1 MLPADSRER
10 AKLIAAFVLT
20 GAIVSALAVLGASG
34 HLSAIADKLWDIF
47 KDRSHLR
54 DYVESWGAWAPAAFV
69 GLQALQVIMAPV
81 PGEFTGTVGGF
92 IFGGVPTIFYSS
104 LGLTI
109 GSLINFLIARIIG
122 LPFVKLVVSHEAL
135 ERFHFLTEA
144 RGALLAFVFFVIP
157 GFPKDILSYILGL
170 SPMRLLTF
178 AIVCAL
184 GRIPGTVMLSFGGS
198 AVYHENW
205 RLLIIIGVVCA
216 IALAAMFL
224 WRGKIEQWMRHRDQ
238 QSASRGNDPL

>member
-1 MLPADSRER
+1 MLPADPWER
-10 AKLIAAFVLT
+10 AKLIT
-20 GAIVSALAVLGASG
+20 AIVLVCAIAIALVVSGASG
-34 HLSAIADKLWDIF
+34 HLSAITDKLWEIF
-47 KDRSHLR
+47 KDRAHLR
-54 DYVESWGAWAPAAFV
+54 GYVESWGAWAPAAFI
-69 GLQALQVIMAPV
+69 GLQALQVIMAPI
-81 PGEFTGTVGGF
+81 PGEFTGAVGGF
-92 IFGGVPTIFYSS
+92 IFGGVPTILYSS

-122 LPFVKLVVSHEAL
+122 LPFVKLVVSQEAL
-135 ERFHFLTEA
+135 DRFHFLTET

-184 GRIPGTVMLSFGGS
+184 GRIPGTVMLSFSGS

-216 IALAAMFL
+216 VALAAMFL
-224 WRGKIEQWMRHRDQ
+224 WRAKIEQWMRHR
-238 QSASRGNDPL
+238 GNNLSGR